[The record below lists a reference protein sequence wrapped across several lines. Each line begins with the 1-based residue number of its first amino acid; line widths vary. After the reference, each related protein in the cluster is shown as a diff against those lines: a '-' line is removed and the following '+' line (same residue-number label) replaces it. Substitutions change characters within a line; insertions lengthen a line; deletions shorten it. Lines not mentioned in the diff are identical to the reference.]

1 VFYIRFVL
9 KPTGTMIGLK
19 FARAFAE
26 QISIPAMACFY
37 ACLVLLLMQSE
48 AWRAWLRP
56 FGAVGRM
63 ALTNYLVQSL
73 FFPWCYRLTHT
84 FGKVGPAMGL
94 IPTFLFFA
102 AQILISVWWLERHQF
117 GPAEWALAIAH
128 LRKMAIDAQTFA
140 ILMPHPWLIP
150 LPGPDKHS
158 YPIDAWSAKCFSH
171 VSLIRVGHQVVPE
184 KRAYDWR
191 KTCKTFSLGSPLF
204 VRGCEPS

>member
-73 FFPWCYRLTHT
+73 FFTWCYRLTHT
-84 FGKVGPAMGL
+84 FGKVGPAIGL

-117 GPAEWALAIAH
+117 GPAEWLWRS
-128 LRKMAIDAQTFA
+128 LTYGKWQSMRR
-140 ILMPHPWLIP
+140 P
-150 LPGPDKHS
+150 LPS
-158 YPIDAWSAKCFSH
+158 
-171 VSLIRVGHQVVPE
+171 
-184 KRAYDWR
+184 
-191 KTCKTFSLGSPLF
+191 
-204 VRGCEPS
+204 